1 MVARVV
7 ALAASR
13 TVVVADVAV
22 AAAAVH
28 NLRRLVAADRKA
40 VDQTSMS
47 CAVAV
52 AVAVVGKNQNL
63 NWRHRRRRWR
73 RYHPI
78 AAVAAADTTT
88 ACRIAASGVAVAV
101 AAEVK
106 VLRCSNV
113 ATEVAAV
120 VAEKH
125 YYTR

>member
-1 MVARVV
+1 LVARVV

-47 CAVAV
+47 RAV

-88 ACRIAASGVAVAV
+88 ARRIAASDVAVAV
-101 AAEVK
+101 VAEVK

>member
-47 CAVAV
+47 RAV

-88 ACRIAASGVAVAV
+88 ARRIAASDVDVAV

>member
-1 MVARVV
+1 MVALVV

-13 TVVVADVAV
+13 TVVVADVAA

-47 CAVAV
+47 RAVAV
-52 AVAVVGKNQNL
+52 AEKNQNL

-78 AAVAAADTTT
+78 AAVAAADTTM
-88 ACRIAASGVAVAV
+88 ARRIAASGVAVAV